1 MKRIT
6 LFLLALTSAILA
18 FSQNIES
25 HSKQRPLYMDL
36 IGLERCDGER
46 DSICIEIFR
55 RKHSKIVNYNTSVL
69 ALILDRKGKWR
80 GEIIRYYYDIS
91 DSINIKNINK
101 EKIEFSE
108 SWDKTWETI
117 QKKKYLKM
125 PNPSSFVRNNS
136 QIDVFFGDGGFY
148 VVYYYDRFGHHKI
161 DCTEPQ
167 FYMDFCT
174 EHGIPC
180 EPIIRFLKY
189 MKLMESEFSFDIP

>member
-55 RKHSKIVNYNTSVL
+55 RKHSKTVNYNTSVL
-69 ALILDRKGKWR
+69 ALILDRYGKWR
-80 GEIIRYYYDIS
+80 GEIVRYSYKIA
-91 DSINIKNINK
+91 DSVHIQNVNK
-101 EKIEFSE
+101 QKIEFSQ
-108 SWDKTWETI
+108 SWDKTWEKI
-117 QKKKYLKM
+117 CRKKYHKM
-125 PNPSSFVRNNS
+125 PDINSFIRKNK
-136 QIDVFFGDGGFY
+136 QINVLFGDGSFY
-148 VVYYYDRFGHHKI
+148 VGYYYDRFGHHEI

-167 FYMDFCT
+167 FYLDFCN
-174 EHGIPC
+174 ERGIPC
-180 EPIIRFLKY
+180 KPIRRFLEY
-189 MKLMESEFSFDIP
+189 MKIMDSEFSFDIP